1 MMVAGSLPVVRRTAN
16 FSFYRRIF
24 VEKIYMDNNATTA
37 VKPEVLEAMLPYF
50 CEQFGNPSSV
60 HWAGRMVGGAIDKAR
75 QQVAD
80 LLHCS
85 PAEVIFLSCG
95 SEGDNYAIKGTA
107 EALKD
112 KGNHIITTAVEHPAV
127 LETCQALEK
136 DGFEVTYLGVDKDG
150 SLDLKELEAA
160 ITEKTILISVMWAN
174 NETGNIYPIEEIGQI
189 AKKHKIRFHTDAVQS
204 AGKIPVD
211 VRKANVDMAV
221 ISGHKIGAPKGI
233 GAMYL
238 RRGTRIS
245 RFMHGGHQERNRRA
259 GTHNVPGIVGL
270 GIACELAQQ
279 NMDNDYKYVR
289 ALRDKLEN
297 GILSTIPDVKLNGH
311 PNADLR
317 LPNTLNVSF
326 NYIEGESLL
335 LFFDMKGIAAS
346 SGSACTSGSLEPSHV
361 MGAMGVDI
369 VLAHSSTRFSLG
381 PDNTEEEI
389 DFILQE
395 LPAIVQRLREMSPL
409 YNRKEP
415 APLSC
420 DECRMVTCNH

>member
-1 MMVAGSLPVVRRTAN
+1 MN
-16 FSFYRRIF
+16 
-24 VEKIYMDNNATTA
+24 KIYMDNNATTA

-60 HWAGRMVGGAIDKAR
+60 HWAGRMVGGAIEKAR
-75 QQVAD
+75 EQVAE
-80 LLHCS
+80 LLNCS

-107 EALKD
+107 DALKD
-112 KGNHIITTAVEHPAV
+112 KGNHIITTSVEHPAV
-127 LETCQALEK
+127 LETCEALEK
-136 DGFEVTYLGVDKDG
+136 DGFEVTYLKVDHDG
-150 SLDLKELEAA
+150 MLDLAELEAA
-160 ITEKTILISVMWAN
+160 ITDKTILISVMWAN
-174 NETGNIYPIEEIGQI
+174 NETGNIFPIEEIGQI
-189 AKKHKIRFHTDAVQS
+189 AKKHKVRFHTDAVQA

-238 RRGTRIS
+238 RRGTKIS

-270 GIACELAQQ
+270 GVACDMALQ
-279 NMDNDYKYVR
+279 NMDKDYKYVR
-289 ALRDKLEN
+289 NLRDKLEQ
-297 GILSTIPDVKLNGH
+297 GILASIAEVKLNGH
-311 PNADLR
+311 PDADLR

-381 PDNTEEEI
+381 SDNTEEEV

-395 LPAIVQRLREMSPL
+395 LPQMVQRLREMSPL
-409 YNRKEP
+409 YNREEP
-415 APLSC
+415 TPLSC
-420 DECRMVTCNH
+420 DECRMVNKACA

>member
-1 MMVAGSLPVVRRTAN
+1 M
-16 FSFYRRIF
+16 
-24 VEKIYMDNNATTA
+24 EKIYMDNNATTA
-37 VKPEVLEAMLPYF
+37 VKSEVLEAMLPYF

-75 QQVAD
+75 EQVAE
-80 LLHCS
+80 LINCS

-107 EALKD
+107 DALKD
-112 KGNHIITTAVEHPAV
+112 KGNHIITTSVEHPAV
-127 LETCQALEK
+127 LETCEALEK
-136 DGFEVTYLGVDKDG
+136 DGYEVTYLKVDQDG
-150 SLDLKELEAA
+150 MLDLAELEAA
-160 ITEKTILISVMWAN
+160 ITAKTILISVMWAN
-174 NETGNIYPIEEIGQI
+174 NETGNIFPIEEIGQI
-189 AKKHKIRFHTDAVQS
+189 AKKHKVRFHTDAVQ
-204 AGKIPVD
+204 AVGKIPVD

-221 ISGHKIGAPKGI
+221 ISGHKIGASKGV

-270 GIACELAQQ
+270 GVACELALQ
-279 NMDNDYKYVR
+279 NMEKDYAYVR
-289 ALRDKLEN
+289 NLRDKLEK
-297 GILSTIPDVKLNGH
+297 GILASISEVKLNGH
-311 PNADLR
+311 PDADLR

-381 PDNTEEEI
+381 SDNTDEEVNY
-389 DFILQE
+389 ILQE
-395 LPAIVQRLREMSPL
+395 LPPIVQRLREMSPL
-409 YNRKEP
+409 YKREEP
-415 APLSC
+415 TPLSC
-420 DECRMVTCNH
+420 EDCRMVHKACG

>member
-1 MMVAGSLPVVRRTAN
+1 MD
-16 FSFYRRIF
+16 
-24 VEKIYMDNNATTA
+24 KIYMDNNATTA

-60 HWAGRMVGGAIDKAR
+60 HWAGRMVGGAIDGAR
-75 QQVAD
+75 EKVAK
-80 LLHCS
+80 LLNCS

-112 KGNHIITTAVEHPAV
+112 KGNHIITTSVEHPAV
-127 LETCQALEK
+127 LETCDALEK
-136 DGFEVTYLGVDKDG
+136 DGFDVTYLKVDSNG
-150 SLDLKELEAA
+150 MLNLAELEAA
-160 ITEKTILISVMWAN
+160 ITDKTILISVMWAN

-189 AKKHKIRFHTDAVQS
+189 AKKHKVRFHTDAVQ
-204 AGKIPVD
+204 AVGKIPVD

-238 RRGTRIS
+238 RRGSRIS

-270 GIACELAQQ
+270 GVACEVAGA
-279 NMDNDYKYVR
+279 NMDRDYTFVR
-289 ALRDKLEN
+289 NLRDKLEN
-297 GILSTIPDVKLNGH
+297 GILSSIPDVKLNGH
-311 PNADLR
+311 PDADLR

-326 NYIEGESLL
+326 NFIEGESLL

-361 MGAMGVDI
+361 MGAMGVDV

-381 PDNTEEEI
+381 SGNSIEEVE
-389 DFILQE
+389 FILHE
-395 LPAIVQRLREMSPL
+395 LPAMVQRLREMSPL
-409 YNRKEP
+409 YHRSEP
-415 APLSC
+415 TPLSC
-420 DECRMVTCNH
+420 DECRMVHKTCA

>member
-1 MMVAGSLPVVRRTAN
+1 MKN
-16 FSFYRRIF
+16 
-24 VEKIYMDNNATTA
+24 IYMDNNATTA
-37 VKPEVLEAMLPYF
+37 VKPQVLEAMLPYF

-75 QQVAD
+75 EQVAK
-80 LLHCS
+80 LLNCS
-85 PAEVIFLSCG
+85 SAEVIFLSCG

-107 EALKD
+107 DALKE
-112 KGNHIITTAVEHPAV
+112 KGNHIITTSVEHPAV
-127 LETCQALEK
+127 LETCEALEK
-136 DGFEVTYLGVDKDG
+136 DGYDVTYLKVDPDG
-150 SLDLKELEAA
+150 MLDLAELEAA
-160 ITEKTILISVMWAN
+160 ITDKTILISVMWAN
-174 NETGNIYPIEEIGQI
+174 NETGNIFPIEAIGQI
-189 AKKHKIRFHTDAVQS
+189 AKKHKVRFHTDAVQA

-238 RRGTRIS
+238 RRGTKIS

-259 GTHNVPGIVGL
+259 GTHDVPGIVGL
-270 GIACELAQQ
+270 GVACELAQQ
-279 NMDNDYKYVR
+279 NMEKDYAYVR
-289 ALRDKLEN
+289 DLRDTLEK
-297 GILSTIPDVKLNGH
+297 GILSTIPEVKLNGH

-381 PDNTEEEI
+381 SDNSREEV

-409 YNRKEP
+409 YKRDEP
-415 APLSC
+415 TPLSC
-420 DECRMVTCNH
+420 DDCRMVNKVCA

>member
-1 MMVAGSLPVVRRTAN
+1 M
-16 FSFYRRIF
+16 
-24 VEKIYMDNNATTA
+24 EKIYMDNNATTA

-80 LLHCS
+80 LINCS

-107 EALKD
+107 DALKE

-160 ITEKTILISVMWAN
+160 ITDKTILISVMWAN

-189 AKKHKIRFHTDAVQS
+189 AKKHKIRFHTDAVQA

-238 RRGTRIS
+238 RRGTRIT

-270 GIACELAQQ
+270 GLACELAQQ
-279 NMDNDYKYVR
+279 NMDEDYHYVR
-289 ALRDKLEN
+289 SLRDKLEK

-381 PDNTEEEI
+381 PNNTEKEV

-409 YNRKEP
+409 YNRSEP
-415 APLSC
+415 TPLSC
-420 DECRMVTCNH
+420 DECRMVSCSH